1 MRARTVMFIAILLGV
16 ISGPTLAAAADE
28 RYILPL
34 APTQNWPGASGQLEL
49 KIDGSGQTH
58 VKLRVRNAA
67 PNMLY
72 TLWTVYNELV
82 WPLPT
87 QGEGVPS
94 RPARNR
100 VDAVYGAFPPQGNG
114 VSPVASLSSKFTGGM
129 GLDPGITFY
138 TDKNGNGDFD
148 IKLDYDLV
156 HAAPVSSKDVIAQP
170 VCTTGWTSTGSCSTT
185 PVSVLITSTW
195 LRQFIADFPLDQ
207 RAAMCANYD
216 PAGDPQAN
224 PAWVPGG
231 ENALLWQCMDPDTA
245 NGQGRNGLSRVYR
258 YVFDHFRLA
267 GHVDDFTHG
276 FIGGNGT
283 DHRIDMVGRR
293 QDMLPV
299 R

>member
-1 MRARTVMFIAILLGV
+1 MRASKVMLIALLLGLFG
-16 ISGPTLAAAADE
+16 SPTLAAAQSQK
-28 RYILPL
+28 YILSFI
-34 APTQNWPGASGQLEL
+34 PTQNWPSANAVMEIQV
-49 KIDGSGQTH
+49 DGHGETH
-58 VKLRVRNAA
+58 VKLKVRNAA

-72 TLWTVYNELV
+72 TLWTVFNPLV

-87 QGEGVPS
+87 QGEAVPS
-94 RPARNR
+94 RPAQSR
-100 VDAVYGAFPPQGNG
+100 VDAVYGPFPPQGNG
-114 VSPVASLSSKFTGGM
+114 VSPVAPLRSAFTGGM

-138 TDKNGNGDFD
+138 TDGHGNGDFD

-156 HAAPVSSKDVIAQP
+156 NAAPVSSKDVIAQS
-170 VCTTGWTSTGSCSTT
+170 VCTTGSNADGSCSSK

-195 LRQFIADFPLDQ
+195 LRVFVANFSLDQ
-207 RAAMCANYD
+207 RSDMCANYD
-216 PAGDPQAN
+216 PEADPQAN
-224 PAWVPGG
+224 PAWAPGG
-231 ENALLWQCMDPDTA
+231 ENALLWQCMDPDTVD
-245 NGQGRNGLSRVYR
+245 GQGRKGVSRVYR

-293 QDMLPV
+293 QDMLPA

>member
-1 MRARTVMFIAILLGV
+1 MRPRNVVFIGILLGLV
-16 ISGPTLAAAADE
+16 SGSTLAAAADE

-34 APTQNWPGASGQLEL
+34 VPTQNWPGASGQLEL
-49 KIDGSGQTH
+49 KVDGSGQTH
-58 VKLRVRNAA
+58 VKLRVRNAD

-87 QGEGVPS
+87 QGEAVPS

-100 VDAVYGAFPPQGNG
+100 VDPVYGPFPQQGNG
-114 VSPVASLSSKFTGGM
+114 VSPVASLDSAFTGGM

-138 TDKNGNGDFD
+138 TDGHGNGDFD

-156 HAAPVSSKDVIAQP
+156 RAAPVSSKDVIAQP
-170 VCTTGWTSTGSCSTT
+170 VCTTGWTPAGSCSST

-195 LRQFIADFPLDQ
+195 LRQFIADFPRDQ
-207 RAAMCANYD
+207 RPAKCANYE
-216 PAGDPQAN
+216 PEGDPQAN
-224 PAWVPGG
+224 PSWVPGG
-231 ENALLWQCMDPDTA
+231 ENALLWQCMDPETA
-245 NGQGRNGLSRVYR
+245 NGQGRKGMSRVYR

-267 GHVDDFTHG
+267 GHVDEFTHG
-276 FIGGNGT
+276 FIGGNAT

-293 QDMLPV
+293 QDMLSV

>member
-1 MRARTVMFIAILLGV
+1 MRAYKVMFIALLLGL
-16 ISGPTLAAAADE
+16 INGPSLAAAADE
-28 RYILPL
+28 KYILPL
-34 APTQNWPGASGQLEL
+34 VPTQNWPGATGQIEL
-49 KIDGSGQTH
+49 QVDGSGQTH
-58 VKLRVRNAA
+58 VKVSVRNAA

-87 QGEGVPS
+87 QGEAVPS
-94 RPARNR
+94 RNAKNR
-100 VDAVYGAFPPQGNG
+100 VDPVYGPFPVQGNG
-114 VSPVASLSSKFTGGM
+114 VSPVASLTSPFTAGM

-138 TDKNGNGDFD
+138 TDGHGNGNFD

-170 VCTTGWTSTGSCSTT
+170 VCTTGWNAAGTCSST

-195 LRQFIADFPLDQ
+195 LRVFIADFPLDQ
-207 RAAMCANYD
+207 RAAMCANYE
-216 PAGDPQAN
+216 PEGDPQAN

-245 NGQGRNGLSRVYR
+245 NGQGRKGIARVYR
-258 YVFDHFRLA
+258 YTFDHFRLA

-293 QDMLPV
+293 QDMVP